1 MKRMVEMLEFMDGNK
16 WIENNTIEGVVGEM
30 LDSKVVAKI
39 MRKENI
45 EYFRR
50 NLSNTWD
57 RDTWEEDMK
66 IEARKFKRALLYF
79 SRTDDDSEEE
89 AALNKASAA
98 TIIVAEKAMV
108 EAIIAVIIKEAVNGE
123 EADIGEAAEEAVEAV
138 TREEAAECEECK
150 VTVRLLKGLIEHIE
164 KTREN

>member
-1 MKRMVEMLEFMDGNK
+1 MLEFMDGNK

-57 RDTWEEDMK
+57 RDTWEEYMK

-89 AALNKASAA
+89 AEKKASVV
-98 TIIVAEKAMV
+98 TVIREAEKA
-108 EAIIAVIIKEAVNGE
+108 VNMEDAATTAE
-123 EADIGEAAEEAVEAV
+123 ETIEAAGETEEAVTEGVV
-138 TREEAAECEECK
+138 TEEEVMDGNEYK
-150 VTVRLLKGLIEHIE
+150 VTVGMMEGLI
-164 KTREN
+164 